1 MITLK
6 PSFCF
11 SISDSYIFELDFFT
25 QMSFFIE
32 FKSYQSVNSFN
43 VDCSVHYR
51 HDHLRSMNF
60 MRASKNVLIH
70 ASTIY
75 MQYASIFVAL
85 KLCHLPILICS
96 VVVWPTIF
104 LSSHLCI
111 LFLFVLFHTS
121 LL

>member
-1 MITLK
+1 MITL
-6 PSFCF
+6 
-11 SISDSYIFELDFFT
+11 
-25 QMSFFIE
+25 
-32 FKSYQSVNSFN
+32 KSYQSVNSFN
-43 VDCSVHYR
+43 VDCSIHYV

-104 LSSHLCI
+104 LSSYLCI

-121 LL
+121 LLLMFLCADIICHQRLVLCTSVRMQ